1 MVFVWERR
9 SSSSLG
15 ISVILIL
22 ASWTEF
28 GSYFSF
34 FYPLEQCLKCIFSLS
49 FSCIVMS
56 DSIATPWTVTRQAPL
71 SFTISWSLPKF
82 ISIASVMPSS
92 HLILWCF
99 LLLLSSI
106 FPTSGTFPM
115 SRLFASDDQNTRA
128 SASTSVLPVNIQ
140 SWSPLRLTDL
150 ISLLPKGLSGV
161 FSSTTVWGH

>member
-1 MVFVWERR
+1 MRKCAWASRKSPAKMVIYVYSAVCMNLSIPFWEPIFILGGILLLF
-9 SSSSLG
+9 SHPVVSGSLKPQ
-15 ISVILIL
+15 VTL
-22 ASWTEF
+22 
-28 GSYFSF
+28 
-34 FYPLEQCLKCIFSLS
+34 CL
-49 FSCIVMS
+49 
-56 DSIATPWTVTRQAPL
+56 
-71 SFTISWSLPKF
+71 TISQSLPKF
-82 ISIASVMPSS
+82 MFIASVMPSS